1 MEKKETLEQKEGP
14 KRKNNTQKTEEGLMQ
29 ETEKR
34 FRMEQETKDFNLLL
48 ASEFG
53 LAEVAGQPR
62 RVQ

>member
-1 MEKKETLEQKEGP
+1 MGKKETLEQKEGP